1 MTILDDATTIPAT
14 TPAPLR
20 VLLADD
26 HAILREGVRLVLEAQ
41 PDITVVGEASD
52 GDETLALAR
61 RLRPDVV
68 IMDIAMPGL
77 NGLEATRRLRA
88 AMPEVQ
94 IVVLTMHAD
103 REYVTEVVQAGAAG
117 YVLKQ
122 AAGQEL
128 VKALRAVR
136 DGAAYLHP
144 AATRALIGDYLR
156 RCDDGPAD
164 GLTPREREVLRQV
177 ALGLSNRAIAN
188 ALGISVKTVE
198 AHRANLMA
206 KLDMH
211 DRTELVRYAIRT
223 GLISASE

>member
-1 MTILDDATTIPAT
+1 MNAPSPIAAAGSA
-14 TPAPLR
+14 PAPLR

-26 HAILREGVRLVLEAQ
+26 HTILREGVRLLLQAQ
-41 PDITVVGEASD
+41 PDIAVVGEAGD
-52 GDETLALAR
+52 GEQALALAR
-61 RLRPDVV
+61 RLRPDIVV
-68 IMDIAMPGL
+68 LDIAMPGL
-77 NGLEATRRLRA
+77 SGLEVTRRLRA
-88 AMPEVQ
+88 ELPAVQ
-94 IVVLTMHAD
+94 VVVLTMHAD

-122 AAGQEL
+122 AAAQEL
-128 VKALRAVR
+128 VRALRAVR
-136 DGAAYLHP
+136 DGEAYLHP

-156 RCDDGPAD
+156 RCDEPPAD

-177 ALGLSNRAIAN
+177 ALGRSNRAIAN
-188 ALGISVKTVE
+188 ALGISIKTVE

-206 KLDMH
+206 KLNMH

>member
-1 MTILDDATTIPAT
+1 MNAPSPIAAAGSA
-14 TPAPLR
+14 PAPLR

-26 HAILREGVRLVLEAQ
+26 HTILREGVRLLLQAQ
-41 PDITVVGEASD
+41 PDIAVVGEAGD
-52 GDETLALAR
+52 GEQALALAR
-61 RLRPDVV
+61 RLRPDIVV
-68 IMDIAMPGL
+68 LDIAMPGL
-77 NGLEATRRLRA
+77 SGLEVTRRLRA
-88 AMPEVQ
+88 GLPAVQ
-94 IVVLTMHAD
+94 VVVLTMHAD

-122 AAGQEL
+122 AAAQEL
-128 VKALRAVR
+128 VRALRAVR
-136 DGAAYLHP
+136 DGEAYLHP

-156 RCDDGPAD
+156 RCDEPPAD

-177 ALGLSNRAIAN
+177 ALGRSNRAIAN
-188 ALGISVKTVE
+188 ALGISIKTVE

-206 KLDMH
+206 KLNMH

>member
-1 MTILDDATTIPAT
+1 MSSNEPADDR
-14 TPAPLR
+14 LR

-41 PDITVVGEASD
+41 PDIVVVGEARD
-52 GDETLALAR
+52 GEETLVLAH

-68 IMDIAMPGL
+68 VMDIAMPGL

-88 AMPEVQ
+88 ELPAVQ
-94 IVVLTMHAD
+94 IVILTMHAD
-103 REYVTEVVQAGAAG
+103 REYITQVVQAGAAG

-128 VKALRAVR
+128 VRALRAVR
-136 DGAAYLHP
+136 AGEAYLHP
-144 AATRALIGDYLR
+144 LAARALIGDYLR
-156 RCDDGPAD
+156 RVDHDGPED
-164 GLTPREREVLRQV
+164 GLTPRERQVLSLV
-177 ALGLSNRAIAN
+177 ARGASNRAIAN
-188 ALGISVKTVE
+188 ELGISVKTVE

-223 GLISASE
+223 GLISADE